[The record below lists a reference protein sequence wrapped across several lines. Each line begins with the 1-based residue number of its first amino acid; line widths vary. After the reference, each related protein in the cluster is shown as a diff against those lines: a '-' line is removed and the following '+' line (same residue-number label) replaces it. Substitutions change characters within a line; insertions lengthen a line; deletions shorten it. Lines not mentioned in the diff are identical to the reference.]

1 MMSAIISSRDHIEP
15 LRFALQGPGGVDNRW
30 LLIIRTQGS
39 EQIVV
44 VELTA
49 AELETLGHELA
60 ARGDGSAVRGLRHAP
75 SPLTALV

>member
-1 MMSAIISSRDHIEP
+1 MMSASISSRDHIEP

-49 AELETLGHELA
+49 AELETLGRELA
-60 ARGDGSAVRGLRHAP
+60 ARGDGSAVRGLRHAH
-75 SPLTALV
+75 SPLAALV